1 MKYLCFAATYYGCV
15 ILVGINTICILQ
27 LRIFGY
33 LRKCVSSR
41 THFLVASF
49 NCSPHITYTYTRTY
63 TYRVLHIY
71 AVLNKQICWHIL
83 VYWPNNDLRGY
94 IFVSH
99 FQLGKHLSFTHVCSN
114 FSPIST
120 NRFNS
125 LENLGFDVGIEI
137 FSFNYDILESFI
149 LNYVFKYETFRYM
162 YLQLRNILCTNKK
175 YMLFILI
182 FFVINIHYPMCTT
195 LVILSIRLIPKLLP
209 NLGCIVSPRSD
220 KQQIYIQGN
229 KMLFN

>member
-1 MKYLCFAATYYGCV
+1 MVKYLCFAATYYGCV

-137 FSFNYDILESFI
+137 FSFHYDILESFV
-149 LNYVFKYETFRYM
+149 LSYVFRYE
-162 YLQLRNILCTNKK
+162 
-175 YMLFILI
+175 MLW
-182 FFVINIHYPMCTT
+182 
-195 LVILSIRLIPKLLP
+195 
-209 NLGCIVSPRSD
+209 
-220 KQQIYIQGN
+220 
-229 KMLFN
+229 

>member
-63 TYRVLHIY
+63 TFMVLHIY

-120 NRFNS
+120 TRFNS
-125 LENLGFDVGIEI
+125 LEIWALMLALRYFHLTTI
-137 FSFNYDILESFI
+137 FLKASFWAMFSDIKCCGK
-149 LNYVFKYETFRYM
+149 NTTKYS
-162 YLQLRNILCTNKK
+162 L
-175 YMLFILI
+175 
-182 FFVINIHYPMCTT
+182 
-195 LVILSIRLIPKLLP
+195 
-209 NLGCIVSPRSD
+209 
-220 KQQIYIQGN
+220 YI
-229 KMLFN
+229 

>member
-1 MKYLCFAATYYGCV
+1 MKYLCFDATYYGCV
-15 ILVGINTICILQ
+15 ILVGINTICILR

-63 TYRVLHIY
+63 TYMGLHIY

-99 FQLGKHLSFTHVCSN
+99 FRLGKHLSFTHVCSN

-120 NRFNS
+120 TRFNS
-125 LENLGFDVGIEI
+125 LEIWALMLALRYFHLTTI
-137 FSFNYDILESFI
+137 FLKASFWTMFSDIKCCGKNTS
-149 LNYVFKYETFRYM
+149 KYS
-162 YLQLRNILCTNKK
+162 L
-175 YMLFILI
+175 
-182 FFVINIHYPMCTT
+182 
-195 LVILSIRLIPKLLP
+195 
-209 NLGCIVSPRSD
+209 
-220 KQQIYIQGN
+220 YI
-229 KMLFN
+229 

>member
-1 MKYLCFAATYYGCV
+1 MYLVEHTFWLHPLIV
-15 ILVGINTICILQ
+15 
-27 LRIFGY
+27 R
-33 LRKCVSSR
+33 R
-41 THFLVASF
+41 TLHT
-49 NCSPHITYTYTRTY
+49 HRHTQRYTRTY
-63 TYRVLHIY
+63 TYMGLHIY

-137 FSFNYDILESFI
+137 FSFNYDILEGFI
-149 LNYVFKYETFRYM
+149 LNYVLSYEI
-162 YLQLRNILCTNKK
+162 LR
-175 YMLFILI
+175 
-182 FFVINIHYPMCTT
+182 
-195 LVILSIRLIPKLLP
+195 
-209 NLGCIVSPRSD
+209 
-220 KQQIYIQGN
+220 
-229 KMLFN
+229 